1 MSPESDPTSVMGR
14 RIGAVAIDGAIAF
27 VPAVAVFLGNI
38 TTKSLQEREDLG
50 FRITDAETF
59 CEEYMEQ
66 GDGGN
71 FCFTDGDDVHYTENG
86 LLSAGLVLYG
96 IAIALHVILQ
106 SITGASLGKLATG
119 LRVVDEHGNKAGFGR
134 NLVRWLLWIVDS
146 LPAFGLVGLITSLTT
161 TGHRRVGDMVAKT
174 HVVAKRSV
182 GQPLGVGHHA
192 IAGPATPAAPSARPG
207 PQWDEARGTYIQWD
221 PQAQAWMQWDEA
233 AKRWDPIP
241 AAAPAIPPP
250 PPAAPPPPPPP
261 PPS

>member
-27 VPAVAVFLGNI
+27 VPAVAVFFG
-38 TTKSLQEREDLG
+38 SLTSMSLEERQEND
-50 FRITDAETF
+50 FRILDADQF

-66 GDGGN
+66 EGGGY
-71 FCFTDGDDVHYTENG
+71 FCFSDGDTVNYTDDG
-86 LLSAGLVLYG
+86 VVAAGLVLYG

-106 SITGASLGKLATG
+106 GITGASLGKLMTG

-134 NLVRWLLWIVDS
+134 ILVRWLLWIVDS
-146 LPAFGLVGLITSLTT
+146 LPAFGLVALITSLTT

-174 HVVAKRSV
+174 HVVAKGAV
-182 GQPLGVGHHA
+182 GQPLGVGHHS

-207 PQWDEARGTYIQWD
+207 PQWDETRGTYIQWD
-221 PQAQAWMQWDEA
+221 PQAQTWMQWDEA
-233 AKRWDPIP
+233 AKRWDAIP

-261 PPS
+261 PL